1 MNESLLWIEKYRP
14 QTLGEFH
21 GQEVIK
27 KRIEALLKSGS
38 LPHMMFAGPPGVGK
52 STLALIVARELFGDA
67 WRENFLELNASDAR
81 GIDVIRN
88 EVKDFARTKALSGGL
103 KIIFLDECD
112 ALTREAQQALR
123 RTMEMYASSTRFI
136 LSCNFSSK
144 IIDPI
149 MSRCA
154 VFRFK
159 PLEESELMKV
169 IENVSA
175 NEKLKLDDAAKQALI
190 KVSHGDVRRV
200 QNVLQSCASVNKT
213 VSKEMIFEIVAA
225 AQPSDVRDILT
236 LALRKDFI
244 KARSKLLEVMVKQGI
259 SGLELVKQM
268 SEEVWNTDV
277 ADAEKAKILEFC
289 GDAEFRMV
297 EGADEFLQLEAFLA
311 RLAR

>member
-14 QTLGEFH
+14 QTLVEFH
-21 GQEVIK
+21 GQEIIK
-27 KRIEALLKSGS
+27 KRIEALLKTGS

-52 STLALIVARELFGDA
+52 STLALIVARELFGES

-123 RTMEMYASSTRFI
+123 RTMEMYANSTRFI

-159 PLEESELMKV
+159 PLEEAELHKV
-169 IENVSA
+169 IENVA
-175 NEKLKLDDAAKQALI
+175 QAEKLKIDDGAKAALV
-190 KVSHGDVRRV
+190 KVSHGDVRKV

-225 AQPSDVRDILT
+225 AQPSDVRDIIT

-259 SGLELVKQM
+259 SGLELVKQL

-277 ADAEKAKILEFC
+277 PDVEKAKIIEFC